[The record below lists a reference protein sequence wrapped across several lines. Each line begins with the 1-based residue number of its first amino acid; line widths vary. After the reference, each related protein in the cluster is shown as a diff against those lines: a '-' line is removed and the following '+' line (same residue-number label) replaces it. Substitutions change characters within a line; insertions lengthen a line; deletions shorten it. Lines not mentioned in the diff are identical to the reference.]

1 MLIIGTVI
9 FSEKRLPPFS
19 TFQPKNQSFLVLIR
33 GPETFTDDERLS
45 KLWIFMILQCHITYL
60 LFWSQI
66 FCKKTRCSSLCNR
79 VCSREFPEKNFP
91 FPEFFRKD
99 FFQNREFS
107 GQIEIFLLHF
117 SMIYGLGTI
126 FSKIVCKK
134 IPGFEKKREIANSTI
149 QAKIEYIIVVLDQ
162 KKLTKEFWTFF
173 GIVLLSHLSRHFV
186 TVIVQLQTRS
196 SSSHTGRAQL
206 S

>member
-99 FFQNREFS
+99 FFQNRKFS
-107 GQIEIFLLHF
+107 GQIGNFLLHF
-117 SMIYGLGTI
+117 SMNYGPWEQ
-126 FSKIVCKK
+126 FSAKNFCKK
-134 IPGFEKKREIANSTI
+134 ISGIPGREFPFFPGFPDLKKKTGNCKLYYASKDRVHNS
-149 QAKIEYIIVVLDQ
+149 
-162 KKLTKEFWTFF
+162 
-173 GIVLLSHLSRHFV
+173 S
-186 TVIVQLQTRS
+186 
-196 SSSHTGRAQL
+196 TG
-206 S
+206 